1 MAGLTVAE
9 HELIGVQKRLAKA
22 QMDNMLTKR
31 EQLAGMALQGL
42 IASNSNRNNSP
53 ELLAQEAL
61 NYADLLL
68 KASKE

>member
-1 MAGLTVAE
+1 MTGLTVAQ

-22 QMDNMLTKR
+22 QISNLLTKR

-42 IASNSNRNNSP
+42 IASDPNKNNSP
-53 ELLAQEAL
+53 ELLVKEAL
-61 NYADLLL
+61 NYVDLLL